1 MRNHLSI
8 RHRIYL
14 AFGLLGLIFL
24 AAVVINERLASSFA
38 KATHDNTLKIQTMLA
53 NGQQLQELNILAKW
67 RLENI
72 HALQTNEE
80 TLELIDTFKQ
90 LEDSAI
96 KVLAYLEEWRQ
107 KEVTHSYQD
116 LHLQIYLK
124 QVLQSATSAI
134 YTIDSKQQL
143 IINNQGLQTTY
154 ETVFY
159 RTYHQLQYRLEQLDP
174 NTLPDRDAIQ
184 FQLAK
189 SYLVLHDFLSNPD
202 IVEIEEVERAF
213 DKAVKSA
220 QNSIPNDLPQFF
232 ELKKFAMFR
241 AQTHAARIQVLDEIQ
256 ANLLSQVTQN
266 IKGLEVI
273 SKTLQEYSEAIENEN
288 HNVLKNL
295 KVISIIS
302 FVLALSISA
311 FVFFTV
317 IQSVLSKLNSLTNA
331 LLDIA
336 NDKLNISI
344 PFLSDQDELHNVA
357 KAIQRLR
364 DQALEQK
371 VLKKE
376 LEQMALVAS
385 KTNNAVIIT
394 DSYAQIRWVNQAF
407 LDISGYSLN
416 DVLGQ
421 KPAELLHGPETDP
434 DTIEYIAN
442 TVNAGKGCRV
452 EIANYGKNNRPYWV
466 SMDIQ
471 PVLSEDNKT
480 TEYIAVQSDIS
491 EMKRTQE
498 ALHEAV
504 AKAETLTVKAEQA
517 NIAKSEFLANM
528 SHEIR
533 TPMNGILGMLKLLIK
548 KPLPEES
555 ARHAQMAL
563 NSAESLLVIINDILD
578 FSKIEAGKLNVERI
592 PFNLVGLIEEFQQSM
607 LLNLQEKSL
616 SHFLDVSD
624 LEHTQVI
631 GDPHRLRQVL
641 VNLYSNAIKFTES
654 GEIGLTVRSKNPNEV
669 IFSITDSGIG
679 ISQDNQAHLF
689 DKFTQADSST
699 TRMFGGTGLGLSISK
714 QLCELMGGKIWLE
727 STLNKGSTF
736 SFSLPLSMAQNEV
749 DSYNSSNKTE
759 PDSTT
764 PPSIPVLLVEDN
776 LINQEVAKDLLS
788 DLGFIIEIANNG
800 QEALD
805 RLSKE
810 QDYQMI
816 LMDCQMPIL
825 DGYETTKAIR
835 SGKVGARYQSI
846 PIIAMT
852 ANAMSGDREKC
863 LASGMDDYITKPLDH
878 SVVQAVLSE
887 WQDKSSTN

>member
-1 MRNHLSI
+1 MANKLTIKSRL
-8 RHRIYL
+8 YL
-14 AFGLLGLIFL
+14 AFGGLVLVFL
-24 AAVVINERLASSFA
+24 ISISINEIFTLNFSQS
-38 KATHDNTLKIQTMLA
+38 THQNTLRIQEMMA
-53 NGQQLQELNILAKW
+53 KGQQLQELNILTKW

-72 HALQTNEE
+72 Q
-80 TLELIDTFKQ
+80 TLETTDEFNDLINTLKK
-90 LEDSAI
+90 LENISLNI
-96 KVLAYLEEWRQ
+96 LAYIEENRSRDPG
-107 KEVTHSYQD
+107 EHNQD
-116 LHLQIYLK
+116 IHLQIYLK
-124 QVLQSATSAI
+124 QVLQSSTYAI
-134 YTIDSKQQL
+134 NLISDRKQM
-143 IINNQGLQTTY
+143 IINNQGLESTY

-159 RTYHQLQYRLEQLDP
+159 HSYHQLQYQLGLL
-174 NTLPDRDAIQ
+174 NNLNQSSQLQ
-184 FQLAK
+184 FLLAK
-189 SYLVLHDFLSNPD
+189 AYLILHDFLSNPD
-202 IVEIEEVERAF
+202 IIEIGEVIEAF
-213 DKAVKSA
+213 TKAENLANKYAVKYHSHF
-220 QNSIPNDLPQFF
+220 SEI
-232 ELKKFAMFR
+232 KKFATFR
-241 AQTHAARIQVLDEIQ
+241 ATTHANRIETLNTINSDLLDKIESNIVGIKTISNTLRKYSKRIEE
-256 ANLLSQVTQN
+256 AN
-266 IKGLEVI
+266 
-273 SKTLQEYSEAIENEN
+273 QETM
-288 HNVLKNL
+288 KNL
-295 KVISIIS
+295 KIATAFSFFIALIIS
-302 FVLALSISA
+302 GVVFYTAFNRLFEKLSRLTRS
-311 FVFFTV
+311 V
-317 IQSVLSKLNSLTNA
+317 IN
-331 LLDIA
+331 IA

-344 PFLSDQDELHNVA
+344 PYLDDKDELNQVA
-357 KAIQRLR
+357 GAIKTLRDKAI
-364 DQALEQK
+364 EQK

-385 KTNNAVIIT
+385 KTNNAVVIT
-394 DSYAQIRWVNQAF
+394 DAKAQIRWVNQAF
-407 LDISGYSLN
+407 LDISGYSL
-416 DVLGQ
+416 DEVLGQ

-452 EIANYGKNNRPYWV
+452 EIANYGKDNQPYWV

-471 PVLSEDNKT
+471 PVLSEDNET

-504 AKAETLTVKAEQA
+504 AKAETLTVKAELA

-533 TPMNGILGMLKLLIK
+533 TPMNGILGMLKLLMK
-548 KPLPEES
+548 QPLPEES
-555 ARHAQMAL
+555 ARHAQLAL

-592 PFNLVGLIEEFQQSM
+592 PFNLVKLIEEFQQSM
-607 LLNLQEKSL
+607 LLNLREKSL
-616 SHFLDVSD
+616 SHSLDLSK
-624 LEHTQVI
+624 LKHIQVL
-631 GDPHRLRQVL
+631 GDPHRIRQIL
-641 VNLYSNAIKFTES
+641 VNLYSNAIKFTEN
-654 GEIGLTVRSKNPNEV
+654 GGIGLTVKSGDQNEV

-699 TRMFGGTGLGLSISK
+699 TRMFGGTGLGLSICK

-736 SFSLPLSMAQNEV
+736 SFSLPLAKTQQV
-749 DSYNSSNKTE
+749 QTGLNSSNQTE
-759 PDSTT
+759 LNTSASQ
-764 PPSIPVLLVEDN
+764 SIPVLLVEDN

-788 DLGFIIEIANNG
+788 DLGFVVEIANNG

-805 RLSKE
+805 HLSKE
-810 QDYQMI
+810 QSYQMI

-835 SGKVGARYQSI
+835 SGKVGSRYQSI

-852 ANAMSGDREKC
+852 ANAMNGDREKC

>member
-1 MRNHLSI
+1 MTNHLSI

-24 AAVVINERLASSFA
+24 VAVVINERLASSFA
-38 KATHDNTLKIQTMLA
+38 KTTHDNTLRIQTMMA

-72 HALQTNEE
+72 QTLQTNEE
-80 TLELIDTFKQ
+80 TLDLIDTFKQ
-90 LEDSAI
+90 LEDTAI
-96 KVLAYLEEWRQ
+96 EMLAYLEAWRLE
-107 KEVTHSYQD
+107 EVTGSYKD

-124 QVLQSATSAI
+124 QVLQSATIAI
-134 YTIDSKQQL
+134 NTIETKQQL
-143 IINNQGLQTTY
+143 IINNQGLQTSY

-159 RTYHQLQYRLEQLDP
+159 RSYHQLQYQLSLLEL
-174 NTLPDRDAIQ
+174 NTQPDRDAIQ

-202 IVEIEEVERAF
+202 IVEVEDVENAFSEV
-213 DKAVKSA
+213 VKVA
-220 QNSIPNDLPQFF
+220 QKSVPDYLPQFL
-232 ELKKFAMFR
+232 EIKKFATFR
-241 AQTHAARIQVLDEIQ
+241 AQTHSERIKILEGIQ
-256 ANLLSQVTQN
+256 ANLLSRVREN
-266 IKGLEVI
+266 IEGLEII
-273 SKTLQEYSEAIENEN
+273 SKTLLEYSETIENEN
-288 HNVLKNL
+288 RSILKNL
-295 KVISIIS
+295 KIISIVS
-302 FVLALSISA
+302 FILALSVAA
-311 FVFFTV
+311 FVFFTT
-317 IQSVLSKLNSLTNA
+317 IKSILSKLNRLTNA
-331 LLDIA
+331 LLNIA
-336 NDKLNISI
+336 SDELNISI

-357 KAIQRLR
+357 EAIRRLR

-394 DSYAQIRWVNQAF
+394 DGNAQIRWVNQAF

-442 TVNAGKGCRV
+442 TVNAGEGCRV
-452 EIANYGKNNRPYWV
+452 EIANYGKDNQPYWV
-466 SMDIQ
+466 TMDIQ
-471 PVLSEDNKT
+471 PVLSEDNET

-504 AKAETLTVKAEQA
+504 AKAETLTVKAELA

-533 TPMNGILGMLKLLIK
+533 TPMNGILGMLKLLMK
-548 KPLPEES
+548 QPLPEES
-555 ARHAQMAL
+555 ARHAQLAL

-592 PFNLVGLIEEFQQSM
+592 PFNLVRLIEEFQQSM
-607 LLNLQEKSL
+607 LLNLREKSL
-616 SHFLDVSD
+616 SHSLDLSK
-624 LEHTQVI
+624 LKHIQVL
-631 GDPHRLRQVL
+631 GDPHRIRQIL

-654 GEIGLTVRSKNPNEV
+654 GEIGLTVKSKDQNEV

-699 TRMFGGTGLGLSISK
+699 TRMFGGTGLGLSICK

-736 SFSLPLSMAQNEV
+736 SFSLPLAKTQQEQTSL
-749 DSYNSSNKTE
+749 NSSNQTE
-759 PDSTT
+759 LNTST
-764 PPSIPVLLVEDN
+764 SEAIPVLLVEDN

-788 DLGFIIEIANNG
+788 DLGFVVEIANNG

-805 RLSKE
+805 HLSKE
-810 QDYQMI
+810 QSHQMI

-835 SGKVGARYQSI
+835 SGKVGSRYQSI

-887 WQDKSSTN
+887 WQNKSSTN